1 MYKHVFQNSKAAL
14 LFAGATL
21 IGAVSLVGTPEDGGV
36 VIKAVDLVESQRN
49 SFAGE
54 AQAFAEGQSVGDKP
68 PAQPVFGDFAGTSG
82 PSTSSTGVESSQ
94 TVNPMEAPLSSTAI
108 IEQPGS
114 TSVTGDPYISDR
126 EMMIEPE

>member
-21 IGAVSLVGTPEDGGV
+21 IGAVSLVGTPEDSGV

-82 PSTSSTGVESSQ
+82 PSTSDTAVEPGPA
-94 TVNPMEAPLSSTAI
+94 NPMDAPLSSTAI
-108 IEQPGS
+108 VEEPGS
-114 TSVTGDPYISDR
+114 TSVTGVPFIAER
-126 EMMIEPE
+126 EMTIEPE